1 MKKSS
6 IVISFAS
13 ILFLGSCLKDK
24 PNVDFGQDAGYIA
37 EISTASTNGT
47 DQAPSGGL
55 TYFGGAV
62 IATSVDTDPDD
73 EFFTVNI
80 ASQYPPTKD
89 IPVTVAINDAARTAY
104 NAAPQDGY
112 TYGAL
117 PANAYSFPATTGTI
131 HSGLR
136 LDTFNITFM
145 HGNMDPT
152 KDYMLPISLTAAPGT
167 TISGNLNTIYFHII
181 GNLLAVNHTQT
192 YQRWDAADSSG
203 AAAVTTPIGPVFF
216 TPLSSL
222 KNEFLSGFT
231 DAQTTKLRYDL
242 SFVRSGSSANTFS
255 VAFNSS
261 DVKAMQKAGDTVK
274 VGPSIINADFTNG
287 TYRLGYQV
295 KTVGGVM
302 KYVIDNFQR

>member
-13 ILFLGSCLKDK
+13 SVFLCSCLKDK
-24 PNVDFGQDAGYIA
+24 PNVDFSGDGTVA

-55 TYFGGAV
+55 AFFGGAV
-62 IATSVDTDPDD
+62 LATSVDPTPDD

-89 IPVTVAINDAARTAY
+89 IPVTVAVNDAARTAY
-104 NAAPQDGY
+104 NAAPSDGY
-112 TYGAL
+112 TYEAL
-117 PANAYSFPATTGTI
+117 PASAYSFPVTTGTV
-131 HSGLR
+131 HAGLR
-136 LDTFNITFM
+136 LDTFNVTFL
-145 HGNMDPT
+145 HGNMDPV
-152 KDYMLPISLTAAPGT
+152 KNYMLPISLTAAPGT

-181 GNLLAVNHTQT
+181 GNLLALNYQQT
-192 YQRWDAADSSG
+192 YTRWDAADSTGSP
-203 AAAVTTPIGPVFF
+203 AVVTTLPDSTFF
-216 TPLSSL
+216 TPLTPL
-222 KNEFLSGFT
+222 KNEFKSGFT
-231 DAQTTKLRYDL
+231 DAQTTKLRYDI
-242 SFVRSGSSANTFS
+242 SFVRSGNTASTFS
-255 VAFNSS
+255 IAFNST

-274 VGPSIINADFTNG
+274 TGPSVINANFATG

-302 KYVIDNFQR
+302 KYVVDNFQR

>member
-13 ILFLGSCLKDK
+13 SVLLCSCLKDK
-24 PNVDFGQDAGYIA
+24 PNVDLSGIGTIA
-37 EISTASTNGT
+37 EISTASTNST

-55 TYFGGAV
+55 ANFSGAV
-62 IATSVDTDPDD
+62 IATSVDASPDD

-89 IPVTVAINDAARTAY
+89 IPVTVAVNDAARTAY
-104 NAAPQDGY
+104 NAAPSDGY

-117 PANAYSFPATTGTI
+117 PTNAYSFPATTGTV
-131 HSGLR
+131 HAGLR

-167 TISGNLNTIYFHII
+167 TISGNMNTIYFHII
-181 GNLLAVNHTQT
+181 GNLLALNYSHT
-192 YQRWDAADSSG
+192 YYRFDAADSSG
-203 AAAVTTPIGPVFF
+203 APAVNTTDPDSTFF
-216 TPLSSL
+216 TPLTPL

-231 DAQTTKLRYDL
+231 DAQTSKLRYDI
-242 SFVRSGSSANTFS
+242 SFVRSGNTASTFS
-255 VAFNSS
+255 IAFNST
-261 DVKAMQKAGDTVK
+261 DVKNMQKAGDTVK
-274 VGPSIINADFTNG
+274 IGPSVINADFAHG